1 MKKDNF
7 WNKILVF
14 INTIVSML
22 LLLSYLL
29 PFISPKLSPIFTIIS
44 LSVPVL
50 FLLNVFFLTYWI
62 IKLKKYL
69 ILSLLAIVLGIGYI
83 SSIYKFSEKNIF
95 LKDDLSVMSYNVRL
109 FNHYNWTTDNAI
121 DEKISTLITEKTP
134 DVISIQEYFEADNLQ
149 ISYPHQFIKTKSK
162 INKFGLAIFSKYEI
176 INSGSLDLENS
187 ANNIIF
193 ADIIKVKDTIRVYNI
208 HLESLKMNTAKEN
221 FGEQNSDK
229 VLQRMKASF
238 TKQAKQVELFLE
250 HEKKWNGKKIL
261 CGDFNN
267 TAFSW
272 VYREL
277 SKNKQDAFKIAGKG
291 LGKTFNYL
299 YPLRIDFILVDL
311 NFEVNNFKTFE
322 VPYSDHFP
330 ILARIKLKDKIE

>member
-1 MKKDNF
+1 MREDNF

-14 INTIVSML
+14 INTIVAML

-29 PFISPKLSPIFTIIS
+29 PFISPKASPIFAIIS
-44 LSVPVL
+44 LAVPVL
-50 FLLNVFFLTYWI
+50 FLSNVFFLIYWI
-62 IKLKKYL
+62 IKIKKYL
-69 ILSLLAIVLGIGYI
+69 IISFLTIVLGVGYI

-95 LKDDLSVMSYNVRL
+95 LKDDLTVMSYNVRL

-121 DEKISTLITEKTP
+121 AEKISTLITEKKP
-134 DVISIQEYFEADNLQ
+134 DVITIQEYFKAENLQ
-149 ISYPHQFIKTKSK
+149 ISYPYQFIKTKSK
-162 INKFGLAIFSKYEI
+162 DNKFGLAIFSKYKI

-193 ADIIKVKDTIRVYNI
+193 ADIIKEKDTIRIYNI

-229 VLQRMKASF
+229 LLQRMKASF
-238 TKQAKQVELFLE
+238 KKQAKQVELFLE
-250 HEKKWNGKKIL
+250 HDKKWNGKRIL

-272 VYREL
+272 VYKQL
-277 SKNKQDAFKIAGKG
+277 SENKQDAFKIAGKG

-311 NFEVNNFKTFE
+311 NFEVNSFKTFE